1 MDNELNYLKYVMDV
15 TDRVK
20 NRLIKRRL
28 EKKLRKVEG
37 IINII

>member
-20 NRLIKRRL
+20 NRLIKRHL